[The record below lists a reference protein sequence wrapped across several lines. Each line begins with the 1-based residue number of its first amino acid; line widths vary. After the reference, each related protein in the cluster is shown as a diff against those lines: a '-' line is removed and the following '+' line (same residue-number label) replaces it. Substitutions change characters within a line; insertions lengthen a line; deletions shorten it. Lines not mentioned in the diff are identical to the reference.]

1 MTSPS
6 PNPKSLSTRLVTE
19 PATQMHRRSDGGN
32 ICVISGH
39 QWSSV
44 DSQAFGWWEH
54 GVEGVEC
61 MAHCD
66 GARVQR

>member
-66 GARVQR
+66 GASVQR